1 MDKKKSWLEKLS
13 DFVAGKGFYVVVLAC
28 VAAIGLSGYYLYQG
42 VRETFSG
49 DNGGDA
55 PAGGPAGIVVS
66 SQPTS
71 KPSQAPKPTYTPK
84 PKATAKPSPTPKVT
98 AKPAPSPTAKPKQTA
113 APKQS
118 AAPVASAKP
127 VETPVPTPAPTA
139 TPKPVNLV
147 FTWPV
152 NGGIAAAFS
161 VENLAYDETMG
172 DWRTHEGIDI
182 RAPIGTRVLA
192 TAAGTVSAFYSD
204 DLLGNTLEIDHG
216 NGLVSVYSNL
226 SDSQIFQVGDAVE
239 TGTVIG
245 TVGSSATGE
254 SKRESHLHFALY
266 KEDKPVDPLEYLPQT

>member
-49 DNGGDA
+49 DNGDS
-55 PAGGPAGIVVS
+55 PVGGPAGIMAS
-66 SQPTS
+66 SQPTA
-71 KPSQAPKPTYTPK
+71 KQSQAPKPTYTPK
-84 PKATAKPSPTPKVT
+84 PKATAKPSPTPKQST
-98 AKPAPSPTAKPKQTA
+98 KPAFSPSAQPKQTA
-113 APKQS
+113 APQQS
-118 AAPVASAKP
+118 AAPKETPKP
-127 VETPVPTPAPTA
+127 AEPPVPTPAPTA

-161 VENLAYDETMG
+161 VEDLAYDETMG

-182 RAPIGTRVLA
+182 QAPVGTRVLA
-192 TAAGTVSAFYSD
+192 AATGTVSAFYSE

-226 SDSQIFQVGDAVE
+226 SDNQIFHVGDVVE

-245 TVGSSATGE
+245 TVGNSAAGE
-254 SKRESHLHFALY
+254 SKREPHLHFALY
-266 KEDKPVDPLEYLPQT
+266 KEDKPVNPLDYLPQK